1 MNYIL
6 QLSNK
11 DVKAAIMKILHQLQI
26 LMKKTNKIGNPSQ
39 ELEVIKS
46 NQLEII
52 ELKTLIR
59 KKT

>member
-1 MNYIL
+1 
-6 QLSNK
+6 
-11 DVKAAIMKILHQLQI
+11 MKILHQLQI